1 VRRRSLRSLV
11 FLLALGCAGVDSAA
25 PDLERA
31 ELALAA
37 GEPED
42 AADAFRSAL
51 AIHPGCREALHGLAR
66 SQIARGDGESALVV
80 FSELKRVDG
89 DYFRDRAAADHQ
101 FALYQAARIRFRR
114 EDPAGAL
121 RALRRLHAL
130 DPDHP
135 GLRDLMPGVLIAESG
150 RLQLV
155 GRGEEAEALLLE
167 ATGERPSDAGT
178 IATLAEELVETGRT
192 DTAISVISNALL
204 QNPDDERL
212 VSLMDRAL
220 DIRYPDAP

>member
-11 FLLALGCAGVDSAA
+11 FLLALGCAGADSAA

-37 GEPED
+37 GEAED

-51 AIHPGCREALHGLAR
+51 VLHPGCGQALHGLAR
-66 SQIARGDGESALVV
+66 SQIARGDGESALAV
-80 FSELKRVDG
+80 FSELKRVDA

-101 FALYQAARIRFRR
+101 FALYQAARSRFWR

-121 RALRRLHAL
+121 RALHRLRAL

-135 GLRDLMPGVLIAESG
+135 GLRDLMPAVLIAESG
-150 RLQLV
+150 RLQMV

-167 ATGERPSDAGT
+167 ATRERPSDADT
-178 IATLAEELVETGRT
+178 IAALVEKLIETGRT
-192 DTAISVISNALL
+192 DTAISVLSDALL

-220 DIRYPDAP
+220 ELRYPDAP